1 VRVRFRSDTRKAQAN
16 LRKHGVSFEEA
27 STVFGD
33 PLAATRDD
41 PDHSAEENRHLTM
54 GYSTRQRLLVVS
66 HCDEGEDV
74 RIISAREPTAKER
87 RQYESEGRKS

>member
-1 VRVRFRSDTRKAQAN
+1 MRFRSDSRKAEAN

-41 PDHSAEENRHLTM
+41 PDHSVDENRYLTM
-54 GYSTRQRLLVVS
+54 GYSNRQRLLVVS

-74 RIISAREPTAKER
+74 RIISAREPTSKER
-87 RQYESEGRKS
+87 RQYESEGRENR

>member
-1 VRVRFRSDTRKAQAN
+1 MRFRSDSRKAEVN

-41 PDHSAEENRHLTM
+41 PDHSVDENRYLTM
-54 GYSTRQRLLVVS
+54 GYSNRQRLLVVS
-66 HCDEGEDV
+66 HCDEGEEV
-74 RIISAREPTAKER
+74 RIISAREPTSKER
-87 RQYESEGRKS
+87 QQYEAEGRESR